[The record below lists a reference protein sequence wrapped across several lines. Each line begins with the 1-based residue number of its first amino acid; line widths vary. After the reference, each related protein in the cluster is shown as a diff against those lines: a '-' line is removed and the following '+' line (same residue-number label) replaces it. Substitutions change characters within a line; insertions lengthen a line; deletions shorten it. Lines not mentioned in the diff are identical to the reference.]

1 MKRHWWMAV
10 VAVVVVEFAYNF
22 VLHDLILEP
31 RFYAALRGTLWRPAS
46 QALTYFPYSLAAY
59 WSLAVAAVWLYGR
72 GVSPGFP
79 LRQGL
84 RFGLALT
91 GLLYLPWTLIWYAT
105 MPISSSLG
113 LIWSGSAVVE
123 GQIVGQV
130 IALLVTP
137 LPADTTQ

>member
-1 MKRHWWMAV
+1 VKREWWTAV

-31 RFYAALRGTLWRPAS
+31 RFYAVLRGTLWRPAD
-46 QALTYFPYSLAAY
+46 QALTYFPYTLAAY
-59 WSLAVAAVWLYGR
+59 WSLAVAAVWMYGR
-72 GVSPGFP
+72 SARPASPLSQGV
-79 LRQGL
+79 

-105 MPISSSLG
+105 MPISSTLG
-113 LIWSGSAVVE
+113 LIWSGSALVE

-130 IALLVTP
+130 VALLVTP
-137 LPADTTQ
+137 LPAAT